1 MSTEATPPKG
11 PRRWERRRSAPGAA
25 VAPVDV
31 APVTS
36 VVAPV
41 AQSAMTPG
49 ASLAPGKYDPWAT
62 VLERIEDAATLAGLD
77 PDVHRL
83 LQLPDRVLEVAVP
96 IRMDD
101 GHVEVFLGWRIH
113 HNTARGPAKG
123 GIRFHPNLHAAEVA
137 ALAADMTLKT
147 AVVDIPF
154 GGGKGGVRC
163 DPRLLSV
170 GELERLTRR
179 YTFEIAP
186 LLGPDR
192 DIPAPDVNTD
202 ERVMAWLLDTLD
214 MLQGRSMPEVVTGKP
229 LSVGGMRLHTGA
241 TASGVVRCVRAVFA
255 ALDIPV
261 AGARAVVQGFGK
273 VGGPLAFL
281 LSSAGM
287 RVVAVADVGG
297 AVHNPGGLDVGLLS
311 DHVSAVGTVAG
322 FAGGQEI
329 RSSDLWAVEADLAV
343 PAALEGAIDEVG
355 ASRMTARV
363 VVEAANG
370 PTTPGGDRVL
380 AERGITV
387 VPDIL
392 ANAGG
397 VTASYFE
404 WAQSRQGY
412 AWDEEL
418 VATRLART
426 MDDAFADVWA
436 RAQDLGVTMRRAA
449 GVVGVERLAAA
460 ITARG
465 LFP

>member
-1 MSTEATPPKG
+1 VTADPPASTTP
-11 PRRWERRRSAPGAA
+11 
-25 VAPVDV
+25 V
-31 APVTS
+31 APVTGS
-36 VVAPV
+36 PPAGRRARPAP
-41 AQSAMTPG
+41 ARKGSPAPATST
-49 ASLAPGKYDPWAT
+49 ASSLSSSSSTASPHYDPWAAA
-62 VLERIEDAATLAGLD
+62 LERIDDAANLAGLD
-77 PDVHRL
+77 RDVHRL

-96 IRMDD
+96 VRMDD
-101 GHVEVFLGWRIH
+101 GHVEVFVGWRIH

-123 GIRFHPNLHAAEVA
+123 GIRFHPDLHAAEVA

-163 DPRLLSV
+163 DPRQLSQ

-214 MLQGRSMPEVVTGKP
+214 MLQGRSLPGVVTGKP
-229 LSVGGMRLHTGA
+229 LAVGGMRLHTGA

-255 ALDIPV
+255 ALDMPV
-261 AGARAVVQGFGK
+261 AGARAIVQGFGK
-273 VGGPLAFL
+273 VGAPLAFL

-287 RVVAVADVGG
+287 RVVAVCDVGG
-297 AVHNPGGLDVGLLS
+297 AVYNAGGLDLGLLS
-311 DHVSAVGTVAG
+311 DHLSKVGTVAG
-322 FAGGQEI
+322 FEGAEAI
-329 RSSDLWAVEADLAV
+329 SSSDLWAVDADLAV
-343 PAALEGAIDEVG
+343 PAALEGTIT
-355 ASRMTARV
+355 ASAAERMCARV

-370 PTTPGGDRVL
+370 PTTPDGDRVL

-412 AWDEEL
+412 AWEEEL
-418 VATRLART
+418 VATRLAKT
-426 MDDAFADVWA
+426 IDDAFADVWA
-436 RAQDLGVTMRRAA
+436 RSRDLGVTMRRAA
-449 GVVGVERLAAA
+449 GVVAVERLAAA

>member
-1 MSTEATPPKG
+1 
-11 PRRWERRRSAPGAA
+11 
-25 VAPVDV
+25 
-31 APVTS
+31 
-36 VVAPV
+36 
-41 AQSAMTPG
+41 MTPDPPLSRVT
-49 ASLAPGKYDPWAT
+49 AAPPPAERYDPWAA
-62 VLERIEDAATLAGLD
+62 VLARIDDAAALAGLS
-77 PDVHRL
+77 PDVLRL
-83 LQLPDRVLEVAVP
+83 LKMPDRVLEVAVP
-96 IRMDD
+96 VRMED
-101 GHVEVFLGWRIH
+101 GHVEVFTGWRIH

-123 GIRFHPNLHAAEVA
+123 GIRFHPDLQAGEVA

-163 DPRLLSV
+163 DPRQLTAI
-170 GELERLTRR
+170 ELERLTRR
-179 YTFEIAP
+179 YTFEVAP
-186 LLGPDR
+186 LLGPER

-214 MLQGRSMPEVVTGKP
+214 MLQGRSASDVVTGKP
-229 LSVGGMRLHTGA
+229 LAIGGMRLHTGA

-255 ALDIPV
+255 ALDMPIP
-261 AGARAVVQGFGK
+261 GSRAVVQGFGK
-273 VGGPLAFL
+273 VGSPLAFL

-297 AVHNPGGLDVGLLS
+297 AVHNPGGLDLFRLADHCEAEGSVVGFEGGSPL
-311 DHVSAVGTVAG
+311 AG
-322 FAGGQEI
+322 SE
-329 RSSDLWAVEADLAV
+329 LWAVDAELAV
-343 PAALEGAIDEVG
+343 PAALEGAIDDRAA
-355 ASRMTARV
+355 ASMCARV

-370 PTTPGGDRVL
+370 PTTPEGDQVL
-380 AERGITV
+380 AERKITV

-412 AWDEEL
+412 RWDEEI
-418 VATRLART
+418 VAARLART
-426 MDDAFADVWA
+426 IDDAFTDVWA
-436 RAQDLGVTMRRAA
+436 RAGDLGVTMRRAA
-449 GVVGVERLAAA
+449 GVVAVERLAGA